1 MSQSNKSPVFTDN
14 EGHSSAASPPV
25 EKKRKKIARI
35 DDSEGENCDA
45 AMDNGS
51 GVLAN
56 DKRSL
61 QQIGA
66 GASRKKPDSNRCPD
80 DEDKNANAL
89 ETTTIMKQVSPGETP
104 NSKELDKPDAL
115 TPYPTITSFEDSIQN
130 MLTEHQAR
138 LKSIRNNERAS
149 NLEFLGS
156 VEHFLF
162 GESLFVDNNLSTEPV
177 FVNGKDCMQL
187 PAGKEPFEFG
197 RELGKF
203 IFGENRDCQLIT
215 HMIGPKRNHSDMRSR
230 VSPDLET
237 AFESLFL
244 ISYYIYSPILNTIT
258 QK

>member
-1 MSQSNKSPVFTDN
+1 MSQSNKSRVFTDN
-14 EGHSSAASPPV
+14 EGLSSDASPPV
-25 EKKRKKIARI
+25 EKKRKKISRSN
-35 DDSEGENCDA
+35 DSEGENCDA
-45 AMDNGS
+45 VMDNGG

-104 NSKELDKPDAL
+104 ISKDLEKPDAL
-115 TPYPTITSFEDSIQN
+115 TAYPTITSLQDSIKS
-130 MLTEHQAR
+130 MLTKHQAR
-138 LKSIRNNERAS
+138 FKSIRNNGRAS

-156 VEHFLF
+156 EEHFLF
-162 GESLFVDNNLSTEPV
+162 GESLFVDNNLSAEPV

-187 PAGKEPFEFG
+187 PAGKEPFKFG
-197 RELGKF
+197 GELGKF
-203 IFGENRDCQLIT
+203 IFGKTRDCRLIT
-215 HMIGPKRNHSDMRSR
+215 HMIGPKRIHSDMRSI
-230 VSPDLET
+230 VSHDLET
-237 AFESLFL
+237 AFESMFL

>member
-14 EGHSSAASPPV
+14 EGHSSDASPPV

-45 AMDNGS
+45 VMDNGS

-66 GASRKKPDSNRCPD
+66 EASRKKPDSNRCPD

-104 NSKELDKPDAL
+104 NSKDLEKPDAL
-115 TPYPTITSFEDSIQN
+115 TAYPTITSFQDSIQS

-156 VEHFLF
+156 VEHFF
-162 GESLFVDNNLSTEPV
+162 WRESF
-177 FVNGKDCMQL
+177 C
-187 PAGKEPFEFG
+187 
-197 RELGKF
+197 
-203 IFGENRDCQLIT
+203 
-215 HMIGPKRNHSDMRSR
+215 
-230 VSPDLET
+230 
-237 AFESLFL
+237 
-244 ISYYIYSPILNTIT
+244 
-258 QK
+258 